1 MNRLE
6 TTMLT
11 RRSALASFAALAA
24 AGGAWGQSAWPSRPV
39 RIVMPGP
46 AGIAPDVFARW
57 YANELQKALGQPFT
71 VDNRPGASGILGADA
86 VAKAAP
92 DGTTLL
98 YGYNQ
103 LVTMNPHLFSKLPYN
118 AEKDLVP
125 VSLVATGCYVLC
137 AHNNLPASN
146 MREFIALA
154 KKENGRLAYGSYGPG
169 TALHLGMELIQGATG
184 IQLTHVPYKSGPM
197 TDVMSG
203 QIAVALEPAASA
215 VPLVKGGK
223 VKALGI
229 TAAKRLEA
237 LPEVPPIGD
246 TIPGYE
252 LLGWNAF
259 WVPAGTP
266 PAIVQKLQDEA
277 IRISRLP
284 ETGQR
289 MRAVGFEPAGTTAQ
303 EMAAIIK
310 RESEQMAALIK
321 AKNIRLD

>member
-1 MNRLE
+1 MP
-6 TTMLT
+6 T
-11 RRSALASFAALAA
+11 RRSALASLALAA
-24 AGGAWGQSAWPSRPV
+24 TGGAWGQAAPWPTRAV
-39 RIVMPGP
+39 RVVMPGP
-46 AGIAPDVFARW
+46 AGIAPDIFARW

-71 VDNRPGASGILGADA
+71 VDNKPGASGIIGAEA
-86 VAKAAP
+86 VARAAP
-92 DGTTLL
+92 DGATIL

-103 LVTMNPHLFSKLPYN
+103 LVTMNPHLFSRLPYN

-137 AHNNLPASN
+137 AHNNLPAAS
-146 MREFIALA
+146 MRDFIALA
-154 KKENGRLAYGSYGPG
+154 RKDPDKYAYGSYGPG
-169 TALHLGMELIQGATG
+169 TALHLGMEMIQGATG
-184 IQLTHVPYKSGPM
+184 IRLTHVPYKGGMM

-215 VPLVKGGK
+215 VPLVKSGK
-223 VKALGI
+223 VKALD
-229 TAAKRLEA
+229 A

-246 TIPGYE
+246 AIPGFE

-266 PAIVQKLQDEA
+266 QAIVQKLQDEA
-277 IRISRLP
+277 IRISKLP

-303 EMAAIIK
+303 EMAAIIRK
-310 RESEQMAALIK
+310 ESEQMAALIK
-321 AKNIRLD
+321 AKGIRLD